1 MTSAYHEISKVTL
14 SLTIAALLLFG
25 AFFVIISNW
34 RSDMA
39 YANLLKEASSVGVKP
54 SFRSD
59 VSLDKGAVNVPILVY
74 HSIRPPFAG
83 ETDAIKKTTITP
95 DNFEA
100 EMKYLQK
107 AGYRVIPFGD
117 LERYLDKRVSLPPQ
131 SIIISFD
138 DCWEDQFTFAFPIL
152 KKYRYTATFFIV
164 TNYID
169 HRDFLTW
176 NQVRQLSSAGMTIG
190 SHSRSH
196 PFLDQIGDPNRL
208 ESEIGESKQI
218 IEQHL
223 GRPLYEFAYPYG
235 AFDQRVIAL
244 VKKMGYSSARADYPG
259 IWHSNNDRY
268 CLSAINAP
276 NNPIAFRKRLSSAGA

>member
-1 MTSAYHEISKVTL
+1 MIT
-14 SLTIAALLLFG
+14 ALVLFG
-25 AFFVIISNW
+25 AFLVVTSNW
-34 RSDMA
+34 WPDTV
-39 YANLLKEASSVGVKP
+39 YASLLKEASSVGAKP
-54 SFRSD
+54 SFQSD

-74 HSIRPPFAG
+74 HNIRPPFAG
-83 ETDAIKKTTITP
+83 ETAAIKKTTITP

-107 AGYRVIPFGD
+107 AGYRVISFGV
-117 LERYLDKRVSLPPQ
+117 LERYLDNGASLPRQ

-152 KKYRYTATFFIV
+152 KKYHYTATFFII
-164 TNYID
+164 TNYINQ
-169 HRDFLTW
+169 RDFMTW
-176 NQVRQLSSAGMTIG
+176 DQVHQLSSAGMTIG

-196 PFLDQIGDPNRL
+196 PFLDRITDPDKL

-223 GRPLYEFAYPYG
+223 GKQIHEFAYPYG

-244 VKKMGYSSARADYPG
+244 AKKMGYSSARADYPG
-259 IWHSNNDRY
+259 ILHSNNDRY
-268 CLSAINAP
+268 SLSAINAP
-276 NNPIAFRKRLSSAGA
+276 NDPVAFFKRLSLAGA